1 MNSLISVIVPV
12 HDVENELPRCVESI
26 INQTYKN
33 LEIFLIENGSSD
45 NSAKICDRY
54 AVIDKRIKVIHLSKV
69 GVSNARNEGLKNA
82 NGEYISFVDSD
93 DWLDVDFYETL
104 ISEIQDNSL
113 LIFGLRLI
121 SETGQIISEKEL
133 PEKNFSL
140 NENNI
145 CMIEDLVKD
154 SIMGYMCNK
163 LYKKD
168 LVQYK
173 RLLDLRTREDAV
185 FNLSILKPDLKIRLI
200 NYSGYNWWQRSNSV
214 THKADCKNIGEA
226 IKLDNALSNLDWEFS
241 EESKSIIYNYIMKI
255 FLGDL
260 IMHDVIENASI
271 NDSKKRSL
279 IFKLVSEN
287 NISKRLKILR
297 EDNLYSKIL
306 VVSFKL
312 KQWRGLYMISKML
325 CHKQ

>member
-12 HDVENELPRCVESI
+12 HNVENELPRCIESI

-45 NSAKICDRY
+45 NSANICDQY
-54 AVIDKRIKVIHLSKV
+54 AVIDERIRVIHLSKA

-82 NGEYISFVDSD
+82 NGEFISFVDSD

-104 ISEIQDNSL
+104 ISEIQDDSL

-121 SETGQIISEKEL
+121 SETEQVISELEL
-133 PEKNFSL
+133 PEKSFSL
-140 NENNI
+140 SEKNI
-145 CMIEDLVKD
+145 SIIECLVKE
-154 SIMGYMCNK
+154 SIMGYMGNK

-200 NYSGYNWWQRSNSV
+200 NYSGYNWLQRSNSV

-226 IKLDNALSNLDWEFS
+226 IKLDNALSNLDWKFS
-241 EESKSIIYNYIMKI
+241 AESKSIIYNYIMKI

-260 IMHDVIENASI
+260 IMHDVIGNSLI
-271 NDSKKRSL
+271 NDSKKKRL

-312 KQWRGLYMISKML
+312 KQWRWLYMISKML
-325 CHKQ
+325 GHKQ